1 VDRAL
6 GPQSAAELLQSQATA
21 DDDALGLVAR
31 LHDGAEHHA
40 NAAPALPA
48 AYLTALR
55 RYLDD

>member
-6 GPQSAAELLQSQATA
+6 GLPSGAELLLSQVTA
-21 DDDALGLVAR
+21 DDDALVLVAR